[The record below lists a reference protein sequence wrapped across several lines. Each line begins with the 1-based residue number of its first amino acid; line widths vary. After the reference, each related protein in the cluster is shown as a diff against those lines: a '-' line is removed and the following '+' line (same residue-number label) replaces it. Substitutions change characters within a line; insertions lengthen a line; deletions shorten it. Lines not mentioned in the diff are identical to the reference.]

1 MIIDIEEIGPCT
13 KQLKI
18 EVPQEVYTRE
28 EDKAYRELS
37 KKAKIP
43 GFRKGKVPRKYLQKM
58 HYDLI
63 KKDVLN
69 KIIPES
75 YYKAVEEKGL
85 IPIGKPRLENIH
97 HEKDSPLTFTATID
111 ILPPLE
117 VKNYEGLEFT
127 KNIARITDED
137 VEKELNYYKESFAT
151 YEAISDRAVKEGDLV
166 IIDYDGIMND
176 KPMPGVEF
184 KSFPLVIGSN
194 SLIEGLEKGI
204 IGMNKN
210 EEKDISLVYPSDFAN
225 KEFAGKEAI
234 FRVKVNEIKLKKTSE
249 INDKFIKDE
258 MGKNMTLKELKEE
271 IRQNQGKREKLTADS
286 KLSRDIVD
294 KLIELNPLEIP
305 QTLVEDQINYMVDDF
320 KQKMRL
326 RGIKDEELQSDRGK
340 FRKDAIRIIKGTLI
354 QQKISEMEKIELDDK
369 EIEEALTEISGE
381 RKIAKEKLK
390 ISMQKD
396 DSYKNFLDE
405 LKRRKVMNVIQSK
418 LKIKETFVARK
429 ELEKKP
435 N

>member
-85 IPIGKPRLENIH
+85 IPIGNPRLENIH

-271 IRQNQGKREKLTADS
+271 IRQNQGKREQLTADS

>member
-18 EVPQEVYTRE
+18 EVPQEVYTKE

-37 KKAKIP
+37 KKATIP

-75 YYKAVEEKGL
+75 YSKAVEEKGL
-85 IPIGKPRLENIH
+85 IPIGDPRLENIH

-111 ILPPLE
+111 VIPPLE
-117 VKNYEGLEFT
+117 VKNYEGLELT
-127 KNIARITDED
+127 KKIVRITDED
-137 VEKELNYYKESFAT
+137 VEKELNYYKERFAT
-151 YEAISDRAVKEGDLV
+151 YEAISDRAVEEGDLV
-166 IIDYDGIMND
+166 IIDYNGIMND

-234 FRVKVNEIKLKKTSE
+234 FKVKVNEIKLKKTPE

-271 IRQNQGKREKLTADS
+271 IRQNQGKREKLIGDS
-286 KLSRDIVD
+286 RLNRDILD
-294 KLIELNPLEIP
+294 KLVELNPLEIP
-305 QTLVEDQINYMVDDF
+305 QILVEDQINFMVDDF

-326 RGIKDEELQSDRGK
+326 RGIKDEELQSDREK
-340 FRKDAIRIIKGTLI
+340 FRNDAIRTIKGTLI
-354 QQKISEMEKIELDDK
+354 QQKISEMEKVELDDK
-369 EIEEALTEISGE
+369 EIEEALTGISAE
-381 RKIAKEKLK
+381 RKTAKEKLK

-396 DSYKNFLDE
+396 DSYKNFLDD

-418 LKIKETFVARK
+418 LKIKETFVARE

-435 N
+435 

>member
-85 IPIGKPRLENIH
+85 IPIGNPRLENIH